1 MPLVAPEVNQILDNA
16 PIPRILDARCKG
28 CSKLL
33 ARNVTGSVEVVCP
46 RCGVFNTFRA

>member
-1 MPLVAPEVNQILDNA
+1 MHLSAPPVNPSLDSLT
-16 PIPRILDARCKG
+16 IPRILDARCKG

-46 RCGVFNTFRA
+46 RCQRFNTFRA